1 MTCVANGFRARL
13 AKISGRILNVDE
25 LITVRAGSGAAA
37 SIAQRYERE
46 RERGSIGEYR
56 E

>member
-25 LITVRAGSGAAA
+25 LITVLEQEERQQQQ
-37 SIAQRYERE
+37 QRQDT
-46 RERGSIGEYR
+46 
-56 E
+56 